1 MRTESMLF
9 GGVAVFFG
17 GSAALYG
24 VWSGDET
31 GTVALVVACGMA
43 ALVSFFCLIQYRRR
57 GSRAQD
63 RPEAEVADGAEPVA
77 FFPDESMFPVITAF
91 GFALAARRR
100 GLRTVA
106 VPHRSG
112 GAGSRGVRDGVP
124 VRAAVSG
131 RRGAPGRKDA
141 TGAWSLS

>member
-91 GFALAARRR
+91 GFALAAGGVVY
-100 GLRTVA
+100 GLWLFLIGLGVLA
-106 VPHRSG
+106 
-112 GAGSRGVRDGVP
+112 RGVFGM
-124 VRAAVSG
+124 AFQYA
-131 RRGAPGRKDA
+131 RR
-141 TGAWSLS
+141 